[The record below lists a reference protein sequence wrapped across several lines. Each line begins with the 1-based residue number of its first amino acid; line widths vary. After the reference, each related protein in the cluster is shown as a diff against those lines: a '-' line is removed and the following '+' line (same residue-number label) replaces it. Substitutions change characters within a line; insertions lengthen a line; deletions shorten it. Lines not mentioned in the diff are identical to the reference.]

1 MKSKI
6 SIAACLAL
14 LLAISAG
21 CSDNDML
28 PEESTSTTVQPT
40 RGEVSVPITIAL
52 GGSGAEEGGR
62 GSRAC
67 PPGRDSRVAPPGTG
81 SSGSDNS
88 HVDDKDNGLEEVKG
102 VNAVRVVAFRR
113 RTSEDTQDFEYDSK
127 NDILLQ
133 NLTEED
139 VDKDDYYEGQ
149 PHKHLVAKGNISISQ
164 GYDYRIVA
172 IAYNKDERAPYPYY
186 DKKLMVGDN
195 MFLIYSGTKYND
207 FCAKFAYYMV
217 DEKKGDEENN
227 WRNYFAYGKDDWWQ
241 VSERMH
247 DVACLTRRLATIPQ
261 LFFGTIHIKDD
272 ATRNPIISYT
282 DFLPKAS
289 EEDTDNSTGGSGSTG
304 KTEDTGK
311 TDPPVPSLTGTLYR
325 GMAEV
330 VVNIK
335 SSAFDENTNP
345 EWYCLLADNVLTKV
359 GLRDY
364 DDFNHGSESVENTK
378 KSVENTKK
386 KDETYGT
393 YTAVAYQKCETVGGI
408 ITLRAYLLPTKT
420 HLAVR
425 VGLNA
430 KPFAKNRQVKA
441 KDVSSADTATGVI
454 VVDALDDLFYL
465 RRNHK
470 YVFNY
475 TSDAGLSMDYTL
487 D

>member
-28 PEESTSTTVQPT
+28 PEDNNTSTTEQPMQGVV
-40 RGEVSVPITIAL
+40 RVPITIAL

-62 GSRAC
+62 GSR
-67 PPGRDSRVAPPGTG
+67 VAPPGTG
-81 SSGSDNS
+81 SSGSGNS
-88 HVDDKDNGLEEVKG
+88 HVDDKDDGLSETKG

-113 RTSEDTQDFEYDSK
+113 RTSEETEDFEYDPK
-127 NDILLQ
+127 NNILLE
-133 NLTEED
+133 NLVEKD
-139 VDKDDYYEGQ
+139 VEKDDYYEGQ
-149 PHKHLVAKGNISISQ
+149 PHKHLVATGNVSISE

-172 IAYNKDERAPYPYY
+172 IAYNKDEKAPYPYY
-186 DKKLMVGDN
+186 GGKLMVGAN
-195 MFLIYSGTKYND
+195 MLNLYNGTTYND

-217 DEKKGDEENN
+217 DEYKEDGENN
-227 WRNYFAYGKDDWWQ
+227 WRGYLKWKKGPYYVPSLHN
-241 VSERMH
+241 VT
-247 DVACLTRRLATIPQ
+247 CLTRRLATIPQ
-261 LFFGTIHIKDD
+261 LFFGTIHIKGD

-282 DFLPKAS
+282 DFLPKAP
-289 EEDTDNSTGGSGSTG
+289 EEN
-304 KTEDTGK
+304 TGK
-311 TDPPVPSLTGTLYR
+311 TDSSVPSLTGILYR

-335 SSAFDENTNP
+335 SSALDNDTNP

-359 GLRDY
+359 GLCDY
-364 DDFNHGSESVENTK
+364 DDFNHGSEPVENTK
-378 KSVENTKK
+378 NKAY
-386 KDETYGT
+386 TYGT
-393 YTAVAYQKCETVGGI
+393 YTAVAYQKCESVGDI

-425 VGLNA
+425 VRLNA
-430 KPFAKNRQVKA
+430 TPFAKNRRVKA
-441 KDVSSADTATGVI
+441 KDVSFADTATGVI
-454 VVDALDDLFYL
+454 VVDALDDVFYL

-475 TSDAGLSMDYTL
+475 TSDKVNFYDEDNMINGKY
-487 D
+487 

>member
-14 LLAISAG
+14 LLSLSAG

-28 PEESTSTTVQPT
+28 PEDNNTSTTEQPMQGVV
-40 RGEVSVPITIAL
+40 RVPITIAL
-52 GGSGAEEGGR
+52 GGSGAEDGGR
-62 GSRAC
+62 G
-67 PPGRDSRVAPPGTG
+67 SRVAPPGTG

-133 NLTEED
+133 NLTPEN

-149 PHKHLVAKGNISISQ
+149 PHKHLVAKGNISVSQ

-186 DKKLMVGDN
+186 SSKLMVGEN
-195 MFLIYSGTKYND
+195 MFLLHPGTKYND

-217 DEKKGDEENN
+217 DENKEDGEYN
-227 WRNYFAYGKDDWWQ
+227 WRDYLKKEKDYLGDLFPS
-241 VSERMH
+241 VH
-247 DVACLTRRLATIPQ
+247 NVACLTRRLATIPQ

-282 DFLPKAS
+282 DFLPKAP
-289 EEDTDNSTGGSGSTG
+289 EEN
-304 KTEDTGK
+304 TGK
-311 TDPPVPSLTGTLYR
+311 TDPSVPSLTGTLYR

-335 SSAFDENTNP
+335 SAALKTSALGKNANP

-359 GLRDY
+359 GLSDY
-364 DDFNHGSESVENTK
+364 DDFNHGSEPVENTQNNK
-378 KSVENTKK
+378 A
-386 KDETYGT
+386 DTYGT
-393 YTAVAYQKCETVGGI
+393 YTAVAYQKCESVGDI

-430 KPFAKNRQVKA
+430 KPFAKNRRVKA
-441 KDVSSADTATGVI
+441 KDVSFADTATGVI
-454 VVDALDDLFYL
+454 VVDALDDVFYL

-475 TSDAGLSMDYTL
+475 TSDKVNFYDEAYMINGKD
-487 D
+487 

>member
-14 LLAISAG
+14 LLTLATG
-21 CSDNDML
+21 CSDTDML
-28 PEESTSTTVQPT
+28 PEDNNTSTTEQPMQGVV
-40 RGEVSVPITIAL
+40 RVPITIAL

-62 GSRAC
+62 G
-67 PPGRDSRVAPPGTG
+67 SRVAPPGTG

-113 RTSEDTQDFEYDSK
+113 RTSEDSQDFEYDSK

-133 NLTEED
+133 NLTEEY

-149 PHKHLVAKGNISISQ
+149 HHKHLVAKGNVSVSQ

-172 IAYNKDERAPYPYY
+172 IAYNKDEPVPYPYY
-186 DKKLMVGDN
+186 GSKLMVGDN
-195 MFLIYSGTKYND
+195 MFRLYPGTKYND

-217 DEKKGDEENN
+217 DENKEDVEYNWCDYLKKK
-227 WRNYFAYGKDDWWQ
+227 KDHHWALHPS
-241 VSERMH
+241 VH
-247 DVACLTRRLATIPQ
+247 NVACLTRRLAAIPQ
-261 LFFGTIHIKDD
+261 LFFGTIHIKGDV
-272 ATRNPIISYT
+272 TRNPIISYT
-282 DFLPKAS
+282 DFLPKAP
-289 EEDTDNSTGGSGSTG
+289 EEN
-304 KTEDTGK
+304 TGK
-311 TDPPVPSLTGTLYR
+311 TDPSVPSLAGTLYR

-335 SSAFDENTNP
+335 SAALDNTNP

-359 GLRDY
+359 GLSDY
-364 DDFNHGSESVENTK
+364 DDFNHGSEPVENTQNNK
-378 KSVENTKK
+378 A
-386 KDETYGT
+386 DTYGT
-393 YTAVAYQKCETVGGI
+393 YTAVAYQKCESVGDI

-430 KPFAKNRQVKA
+430 TPFAKNRRVKA
-441 KDVSSADTATGVI
+441 KDVSFADTATGVI
-454 VVDALDDLFYL
+454 VVDALDDVFYL

-475 TSDAGLSMDYTL
+475 TSDKVNFYEEANMINGKY
-487 D
+487 

>member
-14 LLAISAG
+14 LLALSAG

-28 PEESTSTTVQPT
+28 PEESTSTTVQPS
-40 RGEVSVPITIAL
+40 RGEVRVPITIAL

-62 GSRAC
+62 G
-67 PPGRDSRVAPPGTG
+67 SRVAPPGTG

-88 HVDDKDNGLEEVKG
+88 HVDDKDNGLEEVTG

-113 RTSEDTQDFEYDSK
+113 RTSDVAQDFVYDAK
-127 NDILLQ
+127 NDLMLKP
-133 NLTEED
+133 LDEKD

-149 PHKHLVAKGNISISQ
+149 PHKHLVAKGNISVSQ

-172 IAYNKDERAPYPYY
+172 IAYNKDERAPYPNY

-217 DEKKGDEENN
+217 DENEDKENN
-227 WRNYFAYGKDDWWQ
+227 WADYLKKEKEYLGELFPSVHN
-241 VSERMH
+241 
-247 DVACLTRRLATIPQ
+247 VACLTRRLATIPQ

-282 DFLPKAS
+282 DFLPKAP
-289 EEDTDNSTGGSGSTG
+289 EEN
-304 KTEDTGK
+304 TGK
-311 TDPPVPSLTGTLYR
+311 TDPSVPSLTGTLYR

-330 VVNIK
+330 VVKIK
-335 SSAFDENTNP
+335 SAALKTSALGKNTNP

-359 GLRDY
+359 GLCDY
-364 DDFNHGSESVENTK
+364 DDFNHGSEPVENTT
-378 KSVENTKK
+378 NTA
-386 KDETYGT
+386 DTYGK
-393 YTAVAYQKCETVGGI
+393 YTAVAYQKCESVGDI

>member
-14 LLAISAG
+14 LLTLATG
-21 CSDNDML
+21 CSDTDML
-28 PEESTSTTVQPT
+28 PEDNNTSTTEQPMQGVV
-40 RGEVSVPITIAL
+40 RVPITIAL

-62 GSRAC
+62 G
-67 PPGRDSRVAPPGTG
+67 SRVAPPGTG

-113 RTSEDTQDFEYDSK
+113 RTSEDSQDFEYDSK

-133 NLTEED
+133 NLTEET

-149 PHKHLVAKGNISISQ
+149 PHKHLVAKGNISVSQ

-172 IAYNKDERAPYPYY
+172 IAYSKDERAPYPYY
-186 DKKLMVGDN
+186 GSKLMVGEN
-195 MFLIYSGTKYND
+195 MFLLHPGTKYND

-217 DEKKGDEENN
+217 DENKEDGEYN
-227 WRNYFAYGKDDWWQ
+227 WRDYLKKEKDYLGDLFPS
-241 VSERMH
+241 VH
-247 DVACLTRRLATIPQ
+247 NVACLTRRLATIPQ

-282 DFLPKAS
+282 DFLPKAP
-289 EEDTDNSTGGSGSTG
+289 EEN
-304 KTEDTGK
+304 TGK
-311 TDPPVPSLTGTLYR
+311 TDPSVPSLTGTLYR

-335 SSAFDENTNP
+335 SAALKTSALGKNANP

-359 GLRDY
+359 GLSDY
-364 DDFNHGSESVENTK
+364 DDFNHGSEPVENTQNNK
-378 KSVENTKK
+378 A
-386 KDETYGT
+386 DTYGT
-393 YTAVAYQKCETVGGI
+393 YTAVAYQKCESVGDI

-430 KPFAKNRQVKA
+430 KPFAKNRRVKA
-441 KDVSSADTATGVI
+441 KDVSFADTATGVI
-454 VVDALDDLFYL
+454 VVDALDDVFYL

-475 TSDAGLSMDYTL
+475 TSDKVNFYDEAYMINGKD
-487 D
+487 

>member
-1 MKSKI
+1 MKTKI
-6 SIAACLAL
+6 IIAASLSL
-14 LLAISAG
+14 LLAIATG
-21 CSDNDML
+21 CSDTDML
-28 PEESTSTTVQPT
+28 PEDNNASTTEQPMQGVV
-40 RGEVSVPITIAL
+40 RVPITIAL
-52 GGSGAEEGGR
+52 GGSGAEEGSG
-62 GSRAC
+62 G
-67 PPGRDSRVAPPGTG
+67 SRVAPPGID

-88 HVDDKDNGLEEVKG
+88 HVDEKDDGLSETKG

-113 RTSEDTQDFEYDSK
+113 RTSDATQDFEYDPK
-127 NDILLQ
+127 NNILLE
-133 NLTEED
+133 NLVEKD
-139 VDKDDYYEGQ
+139 VGKDDYYEGL
-149 PHKHLVAKGNISISQ
+149 PHKHLVATGNVSISQ

-172 IAYNKDERAPYPYY
+172 IAYNKDEKAPYPYY
-186 DKKLMVGDN
+186 GGNLMVGTN
-195 MFLIYSGTKYND
+195 MLNLYNGTTYND

-217 DEKKGDEENN
+217 DDKSDDRDNNWLGYLKKEKKFIGDL
-227 WRNYFAYGKDDWWQ
+227 FPSLHSVD
-241 VSERMH
+241 S
-247 DVACLTRRLATIPQ
+247 LTRRLATIPQ
-261 LFFGTIHIKDD
+261 IFFGVIHIKDD
-272 ATRNPIISYT
+272 ATKNPIVSYT
-282 DFLPKAS
+282 DFLS
-289 EEDTDNSTGGSGSTG
+289 EKDS
-304 KTEDTGK
+304 
-311 TDPPVPSLTGTLYR
+311 PIPSLTGTLYR

-335 SSAFDENTNP
+335 STSLDKKTNP

-378 KSVENTKK
+378 NEE
-386 KDETYGT
+386 ETYGT
-393 YTAVAYQKCETVGGI
+393 YTAVAYQKCESVGDI

-430 KPFAKNRQVKA
+430 KPFAKNRRVKA
-441 KDVSSADTATGVI
+441 KDVSFADTATGVI

>member
-14 LLAISAG
+14 LLSLSAG

-28 PEESTSTTVQPT
+28 PEDNNTSTTVQPT
-40 RGEVSVPITIAL
+40 RGVVRVPITIAL

-62 GSRAC
+62 GSR
-67 PPGRDSRVAPPGTG
+67 VAPPGTG
-81 SSGSDNS
+81 SSGSGNS
-88 HVDDKDNGLEEVKG
+88 HVDDKDDGLSETKG

-113 RTSEDTQDFEYDSK
+113 RTSEETEDFEYDPK
-127 NDILLQ
+127 NNILLE
-133 NLTEED
+133 NLVEKD
-139 VDKDDYYEGQ
+139 VENDDYYEGQ
-149 PHKHLVAKGNISISQ
+149 PHKHLVATGNVSISE

-172 IAYNKDERAPYPYY
+172 IAYNKDEKAPYPYY
-186 DKKLMVGDN
+186 DGKLMVGDN
-195 MFLIYSGTKYND
+195 MLNLYNGTTYND

-217 DEKKGDEENN
+217 DEDEDKENN
-227 WRNYFAYGKDDWWQ
+227 WADYLKK
-241 VSERMH
+241 ERKFLGDLFPSVH
-247 DVACLTRRLATIPQ
+247 NVACLTRRIATIPQ
-261 LFFGTIHIKDD
+261 IFFGVIHIKDD
-272 ATRNPIISYT
+272 ATKNPIVSYT
-282 DFLPKAS
+282 DFLPKTS
-289 EEDTDNSTGGSGSTG
+289 EEDSDSSTGGSGSTD
-304 KTEDTGK
+304 KK
-311 TDPPVPSLTGTLYR
+311 APPIPSLTGTLYR

-335 SSAFDENTNP
+335 STSFEKKTNP

-378 KSVENTKK
+378 KKE
-386 KDETYGT
+386 ETYGT
-393 YTAVAYQKCETVGGI
+393 YTAVAYQKCEKVGDI
-408 ITLRAYLLPTKT
+408 ITLKAYLLPAKT

-425 VGLNA
+425 VGYNA
-430 KPFAKNRQVKA
+430 KPFAINRQVKA
-441 KDVSSADTATGVI
+441 KDVTFSDTATGVI
-454 VVDALDDLFYL
+454 VVDAIDDLFYL

-475 TSDAGLSMDYTL
+475 TTDTGLSMDKNTL

>member
-14 LLAISAG
+14 LLALSAG
-21 CSDNDML
+21 CTNNDML

-52 GGSGAEEGGR
+52 GGSGAGEGGR
-62 GSRAC
+62 G
-67 PPGRDSRVAPPGTG
+67 SRVAPPGTG

-88 HVDDKDNGLEEVKG
+88 HVDDKDNGLEEVTG

-113 RTSEDTQDFEYDSK
+113 RTSEETQDFEYDSK

-133 NLTEED
+133 NLTPEN

-149 PHKHLVAKGNISISQ
+149 PHKHLVAKGNISVSQ

-186 DKKLMVGDN
+186 SSKLMVGEN
-195 MFLIYSGTKYND
+195 MFLLHPGTKYND

-217 DEKKGDEENN
+217 DENKEDGEYN
-227 WRNYFAYGKDDWWQ
+227 WRDYLKKEKDYLGDLFPS
-241 VSERMH
+241 VH
-247 DVACLTRRLATIPQ
+247 NVACLTRRLATIPQ

-272 ATRNPIISYT
+272 VTRNPIISYT
-282 DFLPKAS
+282 DFLPKAP
-289 EEDTDNSTGGSGSTG
+289 EEN
-304 KTEDTGK
+304 TGK
-311 TDPPVPSLTGTLYR
+311 TDPSVPSLTGTLYR

-330 VVNIK
+330 VVKIK
-335 SSAFDENTNP
+335 SAALKTSALGKHTNP

-359 GLRDY
+359 GLCDY
-364 DDFNHGSESVENTK
+364 DDFNHGSEPVENTTNK
-378 KSVENTKK
+378 A
-386 KDETYGT
+386 DTYGK
-393 YTAVAYQKCETVGGI
+393 YTAVAYQKCKVVGDI

-430 KPFAKNRQVKA
+430 EPFAKNRQVKA
-441 KDVSSADTATGVI
+441 KDVSFADTATGVI
-454 VVDALDDLFYL
+454 VVDAINDVFYL

-475 TSDAGLSMDYTL
+475 TSDKVNFYDEAYMINGKN
-487 D
+487 

>member
-14 LLAISAG
+14 LLALSAG
-21 CSDNDML
+21 CTDNDML
-28 PEESTSTTVQPT
+28 PEESTSTTVQPS
-40 RGEVSVPITIAL
+40 RGEVRVPITIAL

-67 PPGRDSRVAPPGTG
+67 PPGRGSRVAPPGTG

-127 NDILLQ
+127 NDILLL
-133 NLTEED
+133 NLAEEN

-149 PHKHLVAKGNISISQ
+149 PHTHLVAKGNISVSQ

-172 IAYNKDERAPYPYY
+172 IAYNKNERAPYPYY
-186 DKKLMVGDN
+186 GSKLMVGEN
-195 MFLIYSGTKYND
+195 MFLLHPGTKYND

-217 DEKKGDEENN
+217 DENEDKENN
-227 WRNYFAYGKDDWWQ
+227 WADYLKKEPDFLGDLFPKVHN
-241 VSERMH
+241 VS
-247 DVACLTRRLATIPQ
+247 CLTRRLATIPQ

-282 DFLPKAS
+282 DFLPKAP
-289 EEDTDNSTGGSGSTG
+289 EEN
-304 KTEDTGK
+304 TGK
-311 TDPPVPSLTGTLYR
+311 TDPSVPSLTGTLYR

-330 VVNIK
+330 EVKIK
-335 SSAFDENTNP
+335 SAAQKTSALGKNTNP

-359 GLRDY
+359 GLCDY
-364 DDFNHGSESVENTK
+364 DDFNHGSEPVENTTN
-378 KSVENTKK
+378 EA
-386 KDETYGT
+386 DTYGT
-393 YTAVAYQKCETVGGI
+393 YTAVAYQKCEVVGDI

-430 KPFAKNRQVKA
+430 KPFAKNRRVKA
-441 KDVSSADTATGVI
+441 KDVSFADTATGVI
-454 VVDALDDLFYL
+454 VVDALDDVFYL

-475 TSDAGLSMDYTL
+475 TSDKVNFYDEAYMINGNN
-487 D
+487 

>member
-14 LLAISAG
+14 LLALSAG

-28 PEESTSTTVQPT
+28 PEDNNTSTTEQPMQGVV
-40 RGEVSVPITIAL
+40 RVPITIAL

-62 GSRAC
+62 GSR
-67 PPGRDSRVAPPGTG
+67 VAPPGTG
-81 SSGSDNS
+81 SSGSGNS
-88 HVDDKDNGLEEVKG
+88 HVDDKDNGLSETKG

-113 RTSEDTQDFEYDSK
+113 RTSEETEDFEYDPK
-127 NDILLQ
+127 NNILLE
-133 NLTEED
+133 NLVEKD
-139 VDKDDYYEGQ
+139 VEKDDYYEGQ
-149 PHKHLVAKGNISISQ
+149 PHKHLVATGNVSISE

-172 IAYNKDERAPYPYY
+172 IAYNKDEKAPYPYY
-186 DKKLMVGDN
+186 GGKLMVGAN
-195 MFLIYSGTKYND
+195 MLNLYNGTTYND

-217 DEKKGDEENN
+217 DENKDKENN
-227 WRNYFAYGKDDWWQ
+227 WADYLKKEPDFLGDLFPN
-241 VSERMH
+241 VH
-247 DVACLTRRLATIPQ
+247 NVACLTRRLATIPQ
-261 LFFGTIHIKDD
+261 LFFGTIHIKND

-282 DFLPKAS
+282 DFLPKAP
-289 EEDTDNSTGGSGSTG
+289 EEN
-304 KTEDTGK
+304 TGK
-311 TDPPVPSLTGTLYR
+311 TDPSVPSLTGTLYR

-330 VVNIK
+330 EVKIK
-335 SSAFDENTNP
+335 SAALKTSALGKNTNP

-359 GLRDY
+359 GLCDY
-364 DDFNHGSESVENTK
+364 DDFNHGSEPVENTTNK
-378 KSVENTKK
+378 A
-386 KDETYGT
+386 DTYGT
-393 YTAVAYQKCETVGGI
+393 YTAVAYQKCEVVGDI

-430 KPFAKNRQVKA
+430 YPFAKNRQVKA

-454 VVDALDDLFYL
+454 VVDAINDVFYL

-475 TSDAGLSMDYTL
+475 TSDKVNFYDEAYMINGKD
-487 D
+487 

>member
-14 LLAISAG
+14 LLALSAG
-21 CSDNDML
+21 CTDNDML
-28 PEESTSTTVQPT
+28 PEDNNTSTTVQPT
-40 RGEVSVPITIAL
+40 RGEVRVPITIAL
-52 GGSGAEEGGR
+52 GGEGAGEGGR

-67 PPGRDSRVAPPGTG
+67 PPGTG

-133 NLTEED
+133 NLTEEN

-149 PHKHLVAKGNISISQ
+149 PHTHLVAKGSISVSQ

-186 DKKLMVGDN
+186 GSKLMVGEN
-195 MFLIYSGTKYND
+195 MFLLYPGTKYND

-217 DEKKGDEENN
+217 DENEDKENN
-227 WRNYFAYGKDDWWQ
+227 WADYLKKEKDYLGDLSPS
-241 VSERMH
+241 VH
-247 DVACLTRRLATIPQ
+247 NVACLTRRLATIPQ

-282 DFLPKAS
+282 DFLPKAP
-289 EEDTDNSTGGSGSTG
+289 EEN
-304 KTEDTGK
+304 TGK
-311 TDPPVPSLTGTLYR
+311 TDPSVPSLTGTLYR

-330 VVNIK
+330 VVKIK
-335 SSAFDENTNP
+335 SAALKTSAFGKNINP

-359 GLRDY
+359 GLCDY
-364 DDFNHGSESVENTK
+364 DDFNHGSEPVENTQINK
-378 KSVENTKK
+378 ADTN
-386 KDETYGT
+386 GT
-393 YTAVAYQKCETVGGI
+393 YTAVAYQKCETVGDI
-408 ITLRAYLLPTKT
+408 IKLRAYLLPTKT

-430 KPFAKNRQVKA
+430 KPFAQNRQVKA

-475 TSDAGLSMDYTL
+475 TSDAGLSMDKYTL

>member
-14 LLAISAG
+14 LLALSAG

-28 PEESTSTTVQPT
+28 SEEGTSTTVQPT
-40 RGEVSVPITIAL
+40 RGEVRVPITIAL

-67 PPGRDSRVAPPGTG
+67 PPGTG

-113 RTSEDTQDFEYDSK
+113 RTSEDSQDFEYDSK

-133 NLTEED
+133 NLTEEY

-149 PHKHLVAKGNISISQ
+149 PHKHLVATGNVSISE

-172 IAYNKDERAPYPYY
+172 IAYNKDEKAPYPYY
-186 DKKLMVGDN
+186 DGKLMVGAN
-195 MFLIYSGTKYND
+195 MLNLYNGTTYND

-217 DEKKGDEENN
+217 DENEDKENN
-227 WRNYFAYGKDDWWQ
+227 WADYLKKEKDYLGDLFPS
-241 VSERMH
+241 VH
-247 DVACLTRRLATIPQ
+247 NVACLTRRIATIPQ
-261 LFFGTIHIKDD
+261 IFFGVIHIKDD

-282 DFLPKAS
+282 DFLPKAP
-289 EEDTDNSTGGSGSTG
+289 EEN
-304 KTEDTGK
+304 TGK
-311 TDPPVPSLTGTLYR
+311 TDPSVPSLTGTLYR

-330 VVNIK
+330 EVKIK
-335 SSAFDENTNP
+335 SAAQKTSALGKNTNP

-359 GLRDY
+359 GLCDY
-364 DDFNHGSESVENTK
+364 DDFNHGSEPVENTTN
-378 KSVENTKK
+378 EA
-386 KDETYGT
+386 DTYGT
-393 YTAVAYQKCETVGGI
+393 YTAVAYQKCEVVGDI

-430 KPFAKNRQVKA
+430 KPFAKNRRVKA
-441 KDVSSADTATGVI
+441 KDVSFADTATGVI
-454 VVDALDDLFYL
+454 VVDALNDVFYL

-475 TSDAGLSMDYTL
+475 TSDKVDFYDEAYMINDK

>member
-14 LLAISAG
+14 LLSLSAG

-28 PEESTSTTVQPT
+28 PEDNNTSTTEQPMQGVV
-40 RGEVSVPITIAL
+40 RVPITIAL
-52 GGSGAEEGGR
+52 GASGAEEGNG
-62 GSRAC
+62 G
-67 PPGRDSRVAPPGTG
+67 SRVAPPGVD
-81 SSGSDNS
+81 SSGSGNS
-88 HVDDKDNGLEEVKG
+88 HVDDKDDGLSETKG

-113 RTSEDTQDFEYDSK
+113 RTSEETEDFEYDPK
-127 NDILLQ
+127 NNILLE
-133 NLTEED
+133 NLVEKD
-139 VDKDDYYEGQ
+139 VENDDYYEGQ
-149 PHKHLVAKGNISISQ
+149 PHKHLVATGNVSISE

-172 IAYNKDERAPYPYY
+172 IAYNKDEKAPYPYY
-186 DKKLMVGDN
+186 GGKLMVGAN
-195 MFLIYSGTKYND
+195 MLNLYNGTTYND

-217 DEKKGDEENN
+217 DEDKKDGENN
-227 WRNYFAYGKDDWWQ
+227 WADYLKKEPRFLGDLFPKVHNVD
-241 VSERMH
+241 
-247 DVACLTRRLATIPQ
+247 CLTRRIATIPQ
-261 LFFGTIHIKDD
+261 IFFGVIHIKDD
-272 ATRNPIISYT
+272 ATRNPIVSYT
-282 DFLPKAS
+282 DFLPKAP
-289 EEDTDNSTGGSGSTG
+289 EEN
-304 KTEDTGK
+304 TGK
-311 TDPPVPSLTGTLYR
+311 TDPSVPSLTGTLYR

-335 SSAFDENTNP
+335 STSLDKKTNP

-378 KSVENTKK
+378 NEE
-386 KDETYGT
+386 ETYGT
-393 YTAVAYQKCETVGGI
+393 YTAVAYQKCESVGDI

-430 KPFAKNRQVKA
+430 TPFAKNRRVKA
-441 KDVSSADTATGVI
+441 KDVSFADTATGVI
-454 VVDALDDLFYL
+454 VVDALNDLFYL

-475 TSDAGLSMDYTL
+475 TSDKVNFYDEAYMINGNN
-487 D
+487 

>member
-28 PEESTSTTVQPT
+28 PEESTSTTVQPS
-40 RGEVSVPITIAL
+40 RGEISVPITIAL

-62 GSRAC
+62 G
-67 PPGRDSRVAPPGTG
+67 SRVAPPGTG

-113 RTSEDTQDFEYDSK
+113 RTSEETQDFEYDSK

-133 NLTEED
+133 NLTQEK

-149 PHKHLVAKGNISISQ
+149 PHKHLVAKGSISVSQ

-172 IAYNKDERAPYPYY
+172 IAYNKDEKAPYPYY
-186 DKKLMVGDN
+186 DGKLMVGAN
-195 MFLIYSGTKYND
+195 MLNLYNGTTYND

-217 DEKKGDEENN
+217 DEYKEDGENN
-227 WRNYFAYGKDDWWQ
+227 WRGYLKWRKASYLPPSLHN
-241 VSERMH
+241 VT
-247 DVACLTRRLATIPQ
+247 CLTHRLATIPQ
-261 LFFGTIHIKDD
+261 LFFGTIHIKGD

-282 DFLPKAS
+282 DFLPKAP
-289 EEDTDNSTGGSGSTG
+289 EEN
-304 KTEDTGK
+304 TGK
-311 TDPPVPSLTGTLYR
+311 TDSSVPSLTGILYR

-335 SSAFDENTNP
+335 SSALDKDTNP

-359 GLRDY
+359 GLCDY
-364 DDFNHGSESVENTK
+364 DDFNHGSEPVENTK
-378 KSVENTKK
+378 NIAG
-386 KDETYGT
+386 TYGT
-393 YTAVAYQKCETVGGI
+393 YTAVAYQKCESVGDI

-425 VGLNA
+425 VRLNA
-430 KPFAKNRQVKA
+430 TPFAKNRRVKA
-441 KDVSSADTATGVI
+441 KDVSFADTATGVI
-454 VVDALDDLFYL
+454 VVDAINDVFYL

-475 TSDAGLSMDYTL
+475 TSDKVNFYEEDNMINGKY
-487 D
+487 

>member
-14 LLAISAG
+14 LLSLSAG

-28 PEESTSTTVQPT
+28 PEDNNTSTTEQPMQGVV
-40 RGEVSVPITIAL
+40 RVPITIAL

-62 GSRAC
+62 GSR
-67 PPGRDSRVAPPGTG
+67 VAPPGTG
-81 SSGSDNS
+81 SSGSGNS
-88 HVDDKDNGLEEVKG
+88 HVDDKDDGLSETKG

-113 RTSEDTQDFEYDSK
+113 RTSEETEDFEYDPK
-127 NDILLQ
+127 NNILLE
-133 NLTEED
+133 NLVEKDGE
-139 VDKDDYYEGQ
+139 KDDYYEGQ
-149 PHKHLVAKGNISISQ
+149 PHKHLVATGNVSISE

-172 IAYNKDERAPYPYY
+172 IAYNKDEKAPYPYY
-186 DKKLMVGDN
+186 GGKLMVGAN
-195 MFLIYSGTKYND
+195 MLNLYNGTTYND

-217 DEKKGDEENN
+217 DEDEDKENN
-227 WRNYFAYGKDDWWQ
+227 WANYLKK
-241 VSERMH
+241 ERKFLGDLFPSVH
-247 DVACLTRRLATIPQ
+247 NVACLTRRIATIPQ
-261 LFFGTIHIKDD
+261 IFFGVIHIKDD
-272 ATRNPIISYT
+272 ATKNPIVSYT
-282 DFLPKAS
+282 DYLPKTP
-289 EEDTDNSTGGSGSTG
+289 EEDGDSSTGGSGSTD
-304 KTEDTGK
+304 KK
-311 TDPPVPSLTGTLYR
+311 APPIPSLTGTLYR

-335 SSAFDENTNP
+335 STSFDKKTNP

-378 KSVENTKK
+378 KKE
-386 KDETYGT
+386 ETYGT
-393 YTAVAYQKCETVGGI
+393 YTAVAYQKCEKVGDI
-408 ITLRAYLLPTKT
+408 ITLKAYLLPAKT

-425 VGLNA
+425 VGYNA
-430 KPFAKNRQVKA
+430 KPFAINRQVKA
-441 KDVSSADTATGVI
+441 KDVTFSDTATGVI
-454 VVDALDDLFYL
+454 VVDAIDDLFYL

-475 TSDAGLSMDYTL
+475 TTDTGLSMDKYTL

>member
-1 MKSKI
+1 MKPKI
-6 SIAACLAL
+6 IIAACLSL
-14 LLAISAG
+14 LLTLGTG
-21 CSDNDML
+21 CSDTDML
-28 PEESTSTTVQPT
+28 PEDNNTSTTVQPT
-40 RGEVSVPITIAL
+40 RGEVRVPITIAL
-52 GGSGAEEGGR
+52 GGSGAEEGNG
-62 GSRAC
+62 G
-67 PPGRDSRVAPPGTG
+67 SRVAPPGVD
-81 SSGSDNS
+81 SSGSGNS
-88 HVDDKDNGLEEVKG
+88 HVDDKDNGLSETKG

-113 RTSEDTQDFEYDSK
+113 RTSEETEDFEYDPK
-127 NDILLQ
+127 NNILLE
-133 NLTEED
+133 NLVEKD
-139 VDKDDYYEGQ
+139 VEKDDYYEGQ
-149 PHKHLVAKGNISISQ
+149 PHKHLVATGNVNISE

-172 IAYNKDERAPYPYY
+172 IAYNKDEKASYPYY
-186 DKKLMVGDN
+186 GGNLMVGAN
-195 MFLIYSGTKYND
+195 MLNLYNGTSYND

-227 WRNYFAYGKDDWWQ
+227 WRGYLKWKKGSYYLPSLHN
-241 VSERMH
+241 VT
-247 DVACLTRRLATIPQ
+247 CLTRRLATIPQ
-261 LFFGTIHIKDD
+261 LFFGTIHIKGD

-282 DFLPKAS
+282 DFLPKAP
-289 EEDTDNSTGGSGSTG
+289 EEN
-304 KTEDTGK
+304 TGK
-311 TDPPVPSLTGTLYR
+311 TDPSVPSLTGILYR

-335 SSAFDENTNP
+335 SSALDNDTNP

-359 GLRDY
+359 GLCDY
-364 DDFNHGSESVENTK
+364 DDFNHGSEPVENTTN
-378 KSVENTKK
+378 EA
-386 KDETYGT
+386 DTYGT
-393 YTAVAYQKCETVGGI
+393 YTAVAYQKCEVVGDI

-430 KPFAKNRQVKA
+430 KPFAKNRRVKA
-441 KDVSSADTATGVI
+441 KDVSFADTATGVI

>member
-14 LLAISAG
+14 LLSLSAG

-28 PEESTSTTVQPT
+28 PEDNNTSTTEQPMQGVV
-40 RGEVSVPITIAL
+40 RVPITIAL

-62 GSRAC
+62 GSR
-67 PPGRDSRVAPPGTG
+67 VAPPGTG
-81 SSGSDNS
+81 SSGSGNS
-88 HVDDKDNGLEEVKG
+88 HVDDKDDGLSETKG

-113 RTSEDTQDFEYDSK
+113 RTSEVNENFEYDPK
-127 NDILLQ
+127 NNILLE
-133 NLTEED
+133 NLVEKD
-139 VDKDDYYEGQ
+139 VENDDYYEGQ
-149 PHKHLVAKGNISISQ
+149 PHKHLVATGNVSISE

-172 IAYNKDERAPYPYY
+172 IAYNKDEKAPYPYY
-186 DKKLMVGDN
+186 GGKLMVGAN
-195 MFLIYSGTKYND
+195 MLNLYNGTTYND

-217 DEKKGDEENN
+217 DENKDKENN
-227 WRNYFAYGKDDWWQ
+227 WADYLKKEPDFLGDLLPNVHN
-241 VSERMH
+241 VS
-247 DVACLTRRLATIPQ
+247 CLTRRLATIPQ

-282 DFLPKAS
+282 DFLPKAP
-289 EEDTDNSTGGSGSTG
+289 EEN
-304 KTEDTGK
+304 TGK
-311 TDPPVPSLTGTLYR
+311 TDPSVPSLTGTLYR

-330 VVNIK
+330 EVKIK
-335 SSAFDENTNP
+335 SAAQKTSALGKNTNP

-359 GLRDY
+359 GLCDY
-364 DDFNHGSESVENTK
+364 DDFNHGSEPVENTTNK
-378 KSVENTKK
+378 A
-386 KDETYGT
+386 DTYGT
-393 YTAVAYQKCETVGGI
+393 YTAVAYQKCEVVGDI

-430 KPFAKNRQVKA
+430 KPFAKNRRVKA
-441 KDVSSADTATGVI
+441 KDVSFADTATGVI
-454 VVDALDDLFYL
+454 VVDVLNDVFYL

-475 TSDAGLSMDYTL
+475 TSDKVDFYDEAYMINDK